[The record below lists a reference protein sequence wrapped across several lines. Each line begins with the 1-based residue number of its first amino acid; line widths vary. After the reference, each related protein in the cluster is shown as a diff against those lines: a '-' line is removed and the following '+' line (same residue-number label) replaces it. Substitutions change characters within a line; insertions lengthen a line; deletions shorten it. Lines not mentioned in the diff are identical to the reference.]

1 MSTRLAA
8 AAVALIAS
16 AYAAAASPVA
26 PGSAP
31 QPASPITDYF
41 ALRMSYF
48 QPGLT
53 TAGRFDSDAGIPGTP
68 FNAEAE
74 LGLDNEAN
82 QGRIELAF
90 RMRDRHLLRVDYFK
104 LNRYGENTLTRQI
117 DFRNRVFRVNDRVAT
132 NLDWRMLGFNYSYG
146 ILRRENFEIGLG
158 AGLHLASADSRAEIR
173 ARNIRETGS
182 GVVILPTLGIDGTWR
197 FHRDWSVGGFVRYLS
212 VNTGDGSGS
221 LGDYHLDVQ
230 YRWKPNVALGLGWS
244 SLRLDADVKDADLP
258 GKLAI
263 EASGPELFVRVSF

>member
-146 ILRRENFEIGLG
+146 ILRRENFEICISLQPTPVPRSVPAISARPAVAWSSCQRWASMAHG
-158 AGLHLASADSRAEIR
+158 ASIATGQSADSSATCR
-173 ARNIRETGS
+173 
-182 GVVILPTLGIDGTWR
+182 
-197 FHRDWSVGGFVRYLS
+197 
-212 VNTGDGSGS
+212 
-221 LGDYHLDVQ
+221 
-230 YRWKPNVALGLGWS
+230 
-244 SLRLDADVKDADLP
+244 
-258 GKLAI
+258 
-263 EASGPELFVRVSF
+263 